1 MNPEANIKEMVNIIN
16 KNRELFN
23 QIYKKEF
30 GKDMSIIDITIY
42 DSGILAG
49 LTMMGLNTTKLIAL
63 LANSDQVKYA
73 PEEPNMKKPI
83 PSPYT
88 SLL

>member
-1 MNPEANIKEMVNIIN
+1 MNPDVNIKEVANMIN

-63 LANSDQVKYA
+63 LANSHQVRYA
-73 PEEPNMKKPI
+73 PEEQNIKKPI
-83 PSPYT
+83 PSPYA

>member
-1 MNPEANIKEMVNIIN
+1 MNPEANINEIENMIN
-16 KNRELFN
+16 RKRELFN

-30 GKDMSIIDITIY
+30 GKEMSIIDITIY

-63 LANSDQVKYA
+63 LANSHQVKYA
-73 PEEPNMKKPI
+73 PEEPNIKKPI
-83 PSPYT
+83 PSPYA